1 MNNNKKEEA
10 EDDNFI
16 IGVILNF
23 SCKEAPKATL
33 TLNNLLLQSE
43 NTTPDL
49 LTALQKVRD
58 EI

>member
-16 IGVILNF
+16 IEVILNF
-23 SCKEAPKATL
+23 SCKEAPKVTL

-49 LTALQKVRD
+49 LTAFQKVRD

>member
-16 IGVILNF
+16 IEVILNF

-33 TLNNLLLQSE
+33 TLNSLLLQSE

-49 LTALQKVRD
+49 LTALQK
-58 EI
+58 I

>member
-16 IGVILNF
+16 IEVILNF
-23 SCKEAPKATL
+23 SYKEAPKVTL

-49 LTALQKVRD
+49 LKALQKVRD